1 MFSTVAVDGEV
12 RRWEDLRLHDFA
24 QGFFFGAGFF
34 TTFRIDAGAPL
45 FLARH
50 LARLQ
55 RSLAAFAGAVRAPAP
70 EQLSEAAIKDT
81 LQRCL
86 EADAGMGPGFS
97 GVGKLSASDGH
108 LLLTF
113 RPHAPDAE
121 RLRLEGRALDAVEPG
136 VYRRGE
142 PTPNHKGLSY
152 FRQYALMGPLPLLG
166 NEAGEVCELPT
177 ANLFFQLGGE
187 LATPPL
193 DAPCLPGIVRE
204 VLLEAGSVA
213 GLRVVERPV
222 PLSRLSEAQACFF
235 TNSAV
240 LATGVPR
247 LLGRELPHSLPL
259 AEAARAIIEAVARRE
274 G

>member
-50 LARLQ
+50 LARL
-55 RSLAAFAGAVRAPAP
+55 RVSLAAFPGAVRALPP
-70 EQLSEAAIKDT
+70 ELLSEAAVRDSLK
-81 LQRCL
+81 RCL
-86 EADAGMGPGFS
+86 EADAAMGPAFS

-113 RPHAPDAE
+113 RPAAPDAE
-121 RLRLEGRALDAVEPG
+121 RLRREGRALDAVEPG
-136 VYRRGE
+136 AYRRGE
-142 PTPNHKGLSY
+142 STPNHKGLSY
-152 FRQYALMGPLPLLG
+152 FRQYALMERLPLLA

-177 ANLFFQLGGE
+177 ANLFFHLDGE
-187 LATPPL
+187 LVTPPL

-213 GLRVVERPV
+213 GLHVVERPV
-222 PLSRLSEAQACFF
+222 PLARLSEAQACLF

-247 LLGRELPHSLPL
+247 LLGRELQHSLPL
-259 AEAARAIIEAVARRE
+259 AEAARALVEAVARRE